1 MAFSAFLRAISCI
14 AVAQL
19 QSGCESRAH
28 SLRWASGR
36 RSLAV
41 AGRISIQ
48 IALDIVAAVGAY
60 NLSAVL
66 GAQEGLPLKWLWSGL
81 TAFLGSY
88 FGAGTALHLFIR

>member
-1 MAFSAFLRAISCI
+1 MAWGAFLRATSCI
-14 AVAQL
+14 AAEQL
-19 QSGCESRAH
+19 QPGYRSRAY

-88 FGAGTALHLFIR
+88 FGAATA